1 MKTLLF
7 SSTPSSSAH
16 SYSRL
21 TLSPMSLVLKIP
33 LLAVA
38 AIGTWYALTPP
49 QPAPRVQERVKSEG
63 VERSFGNVV
72 RMHAHIWKVSPQC
85 HPTPVIA
92 AAAMAHLHVRSL
104 LYSRASSQSSSLVYS
119 SRPPLR
125 YHASPSSSTHRRR
138 HCRLHSPRHCL
149 WHSCWGA

>member
-1 MKTLLF
+1 MDVGCSLRQTHR
-7 SSTPSSSAH
+7 H
-16 SYSRL
+16 SFALALGSH
-21 TLSPMSLVLKIP
+21 SPMSLVFKIP

-38 AIGTWYALTPP
+38 AIGAWYALTPP

-85 HPTPVIA
+85 HPA
-92 AAAMAHLHVRSL
+92 LAMAHLDVRSL

-119 SRPPLR
+119 PRPPLR
-125 YHASPSSSTHRRR
+125 YRASPSSSTHRRR

-149 WHSCWGA
+149 WHSCSGA